1 MEQIHHAQQ
10 HQQIHHHHD
19 VDPNIDGDDVH
30 NNEAEAHAPIMD
42 YSTVKS
48 LLSEAEMQSQQAQL
62 VLNNSESA
70 LAAAQ
75 QQHIQAKQ
83 QYEESLQKVERLKSQ
98 FREQIMDEGLR
109 QSCRWNE
116 MYYKLLQWKE
126 QHDGDTTVP
135 CDAKSTEEIKKLNR
149 WVINQRTAYK
159 YFMNGD
165 KKHIK
170 DHRIDA
176 LNKIG
181 FCWSVHD
188 QQWDK
193 NFEELRRH
201 HAETGGF
208 IVPMKQ
214 NRKLATFI
222 SRLRT
227 AMSHKEQGL
236 VQQELTDERINRL
249 NSIDFTWN
257 TKRKQRK
264 APARDTVKFDI
275 MYEHLVE
282 FKGIYGHTKVNKME
296 KEWKKGISV
305 PEKKIFRRLPL
316 FLAFARKEKL
326 LFDEG
331 QPCSLDED
339 KIRLLTDLGVE
350 WKKPASEPRKC
361 TGGEAS
367 RKKRKKLMEQEHHD
381 GSSMPTIPA
390 PTYHYQE
397 EDQQHDHH
405 HEGMI
410 GAEVAAAAAA
420 AGLGHPTLPGMDVK
434 MEL

>member
-1 MEQIHHAQQ
+1 MF
-10 HQQIHHHHD
+10 D
-19 VDPNIDGDDVH
+19 
-30 NNEAEAHAPIMD
+30 
-42 YSTVKS
+42 T
-48 LLSEAEMQSQQAQL
+48 
-62 VLNNSESA
+62 
-70 LAAAQ
+70 
-75 QQHIQAKQ
+75 
-83 QYEESLQKVERLKSQ
+83 QKVLVWLTSFANISTLK
-98 FREQIMDEGLR
+98 
-109 QSCRWNE
+109 
-116 MYYKLLQWKE
+116 K
-126 QHDGDTTVP
+126 V
-135 CDAKSTEEIKKLNR
+135 
-149 WVINQRTAYK
+149 
-159 YFMNGD
+159 
-165 KKHIK
+165 
-170 DHRIDA
+170 
-176 LNKIG
+176 
-181 FCWSVHD
+181 
-188 QQWDK
+188 
-193 NFEELRRH
+193 
-201 HAETGGF
+201 
-208 IVPMKQ
+208 
-214 NRKLATFI
+214 
-222 SRLRT
+222 
-227 AMSHKEQGL
+227 
-236 VQQELTDERINRL
+236 TDERINRL